1 MNTDLIP
8 IAVDTGMA
16 HTKYCV
22 IKNGQFEADAFATI
36 VEEIKATDENSD
48 GIRIEMGGRFYVV
61 GANGVYEQ
69 TERDTKLEDKHYLAT
84 YTAIAKSLEKMGVIP
99 NQLYRISLSINIPV
113 TEFKNKNIK
122 EQYIQRYMNKQVH
135 LTLNENQSYSFI
147 IAEVTPFFESQGY
160 LLRNL
165 DKYADTPDQ
174 IKQVYVVD
182 LGGRS
187 DSHAYFRSLK
197 PQSDYCV
204 TGRRSVISML
214 ENMAI
219 ELGGFYTAKDVED
232 IARGRLTPK
241 PENFE
246 AIFEKYARAYM
257 QQIKNHMII
266 KQINL
271 KMTDLVFTGGGSG
284 LLAKHIHEFF
294 ATSAKSLAISSDGQ
308 FDNCK
313 GALKRAVN
321 RAATQATQQVVQQHA
336 MNPIHQPYPQEHL
349 AYGQPNH
356 LGNPYPQPQPHQPAF
371 PENPHYEH
379 PPVTYPEVG

>member
-1 MNTDLIP
+1 MELIP

-36 VEEIKATDENSD
+36 IEEIRATDENSD
-48 GIRIEMGGRFYVV
+48 GIRIEMEGRFYVV

-84 YTAIAKSLEKMGVIP
+84 YTAIAKSLEKLEVLS

-122 EQYIQRYMNKQVH
+122 EQYVQKYLNKQVH
-135 LTLNENQSYSFI
+135 LTLNENQVYSFM

-165 DKYADTPDQ
+165 DKYADSPDQ

-197 PQSDYCV
+197 PQSEYCV

-214 ENMAI
+214 ENIAI
-219 ELGGFYTAKDVED
+219 DLGGFYTAKDVED
-232 IARGRLTPK
+232 IARGRLVPK
-241 PENFE
+241 PETFD
-246 AIFEKYARAYM
+246 AIFEKYTRAYM

-284 LLAKHIHEFF
+284 LLAKQIYEFF
-294 ATSAKSLAISSDGQ
+294 ASSAKTLAISSDGQ

-321 RAATQATQQVVQQHA
+321 LRSNQLTQQVAQQHA
-336 MNPIHQPYPQEHL
+336 PQPMYQPYPQEHL
-349 AYGQPNH
+349 SYGQPNH
-356 LGNPYPQPQPHQPAF
+356 MGAPYPQPQ
-371 PENPHYEH
+371 YEH
-379 PPVTYPEVG
+379 PPVTYSEVS